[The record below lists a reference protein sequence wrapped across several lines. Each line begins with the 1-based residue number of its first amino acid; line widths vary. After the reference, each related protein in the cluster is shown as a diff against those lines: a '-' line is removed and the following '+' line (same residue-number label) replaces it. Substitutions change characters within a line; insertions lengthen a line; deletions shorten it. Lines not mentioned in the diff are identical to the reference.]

1 MKTRAVVLRDVST
14 ARPYSGTRPVEVEE
28 LTLGG
33 PREGEVLVRVTAASL
48 CHSDLSVV
56 NGDRVRPLPMAL
68 GHEAVGV
75 VQETGPGVRRFSP
88 GDHVALVFVP
98 SCGFCGDCA
107 AGRPALCAQAAAANG
122 SGGLLH
128 GPSLLRDSAGRTV
141 HHQLGVSAFAEL
153 TVVAQESLVPIPK
166 DVPFTAASMFGCAVL
181 TGAGAVIN
189 TAALR
194 PGQSAVV
201 YGLGGVGLS
210 AVLGARAAGA
220 YPIIAVDPVEEKRA
234 LALQLGATHAYAPAD
249 ALAAIRELTSGG
261 PELAVEAVG
270 SPKVMA
276 ECLTAVARGGRVV
289 SVGLPAPDRVLEV
302 PALAFAGEGK
312 SLLGSYMGD
321 AVPRRDIPR
330 FLDLWRAGL
339 MPVEKMH
346 TGTLPLTGINDA
358 LEELASGRA
367 IRQVLDTSGALGN
380 EGAEGTEVATAPTGV
395 ATASAG

>member
-1 MKTRAVVLRDVST
+1 MKTRAAVLRGIST

-28 LTLGG
+28 LELGA
-33 PREGEVLVRVTAASL
+33 PREGEVLVRIAAASL

-68 GHEAVGV
+68 GHEAVGI
-75 VQETGPGVRRFSP
+75 VQETGPGVSRVSP

-122 SGGLLH
+122 SGALLH
-128 GPSLLRDSAGRTV
+128 GPSLLTDASGRPV
-141 HHQLGVSAFAEL
+141 HHQLGVSAFSEHAVL
-153 TVVAQESLVPIPK
+153 AQESVVPIPK
-166 DVPFTAASMFGCAVL
+166 DIPFTVASMFGCAVL

-194 PGQSAVV
+194 PGQSTVV

-220 YPIIAVDPVEEKRA
+220 YPIIAVDPVQEKRD
-234 LALQLGATHAYAPAD
+234 LAVRLGATHAYAPGD
-249 ALAAIRELTSGG
+249 AIEAVRELTSGG
-261 PELAVEAVG
+261 AELAVEAVG

-339 MPVEKMH
+339 MPVEQMH
-346 TGTLPLTGINDA
+346 TGTLPLAEINA
-358 LEELASGRA
+358 AMEELASGRA
-367 IRQVLDTSGALGN
+367 IRQVIDTSGMLNA
-380 EGAEGTEVATAPTGV
+380 
-395 ATASAG
+395 

>member
-1 MKTRAVVLRDVST
+1 MKTRAAILRSVSA
-14 ARPYSGTRPVEVEE
+14 ARPYSATRPVEVEE
-28 LTLGG
+28 LELGA
-33 PREGEVLVRVTAASL
+33 PREGEVLVRVAAASL

-75 VQETGPGVRRFSP
+75 VRETGPGVSRVRP
-88 GDHVALVFVP
+88 GDHVAMVFVP
-98 SCGFCGDCA
+98 SCGFCADCA
-107 AGRPALCAQAAAANG
+107 AGRPALCAQAAASNG

-128 GPSLLRDSAGRTV
+128 GPSLLTDTSGAPV
-141 HHQLGVSAFAEL
+141 HHQLGVSAFSEYAVL
-153 TVVAQESLVPIPK
+153 AQESVVPIPK
-166 DVPFTAASMFGCAVL
+166 DIPFTVASMFGCAVL

-210 AVLGARAAGA
+210 AVLGACAAGA
-220 YPIIAVDPVEEKRA
+220 YPVIAVDPVPEKRE
-234 LALQLGATHAYAPAD
+234 LALQLGATHAYDPD
-249 ALAAIRELTSGG
+249 EAIEAVRELTDGG
-261 PELAVEAVG
+261 AELAVEAVG
-270 SPKVMA
+270 SPRVMA
-276 ECLTAVARGGRVV
+276 QCLTAVARGGKVV

-339 MPVEKMH
+339 MPVERMH
-346 TGTLPLTGINDA
+346 TGTLPLDDINTA
-358 LEELASGRA
+358 LEELTSGRA
-367 IRQVLDTSGALGN
+367 IRQVIDTSGMLMG
-380 EGAEGTEVATAPTGV
+380 
-395 ATASAG
+395 

>member
-1 MKTRAVVLRDVST
+1 MKTRAAVLRGTST
-14 ARPYSGTRPVEVEE
+14 ARPYSASRPVQVEE
-28 LTLGG
+28 LHLGP
-33 PREGEVLVRVTAASL
+33 PREGEVLVRVAAASL

-75 VQETGPGVRRFSP
+75 IEETGPGVHRVSP

-98 SCGFCGDCA
+98 SCGFCHDCA
-107 AGRPALCAQAAAANG
+107 QGRPALCGRAAAANG
-122 SGGLLH
+122 SGALLH
-128 GPSLLRDSAGRTV
+128 GPSLLKDAVGGTV
-141 HHQLGVSAFAEL
+141 HHQLGVSAFSEYA
-153 TVVAQESLVPIPK
+153 VVAQESVVPIPP
-166 DVPFTAASMFGCAVL
+166 DVPFSVASMFGCAVL

-220 YPIIAVDPVEEKRA
+220 YPIVAVDPVAEKRD
-234 LALQLGATHAYAPAD
+234 LALRLGATQAYTPGD
-249 ALAAIRELTSGG
+249 AVEAIRELTSGG
-261 PELAVEAVG
+261 AELAVEAVG
-270 SPKVMA
+270 SPNVMA
-276 ECLTAVARGGRVV
+276 VCLTAVARGGKVV

-330 FLDLWRAGL
+330 YLDMWRAGL
-339 MPVEKMH
+339 MPVEEMH
-346 TGTLPLTGINDA
+346 TGTLRLTDINAA

-367 IRQVLDTSGALGN
+367 IRQVINTSGMSDA
-380 EGAEGTEVATAPTGV
+380 
-395 ATASAG
+395 

>member
-1 MKTRAVVLRDVST
+1 MRTRAVVLREVST
-14 ARPYSGTRPVEVEE
+14 RRPYERTAPVAVEE
-28 LTLGG
+28 LELGA
-33 PREGEVLVRVTAASL
+33 PREGELRVRIAAASL

-75 VQETGPGVRRFSP
+75 VEETRPGVHRVAP

-98 SCGFCGDCA
+98 SCGFCAACA
-107 AGRPALCAQAAAANG
+107 EGRPALCARAAEANG

-128 GPSLLRDSAGRTV
+128 GPPLLTDAAGAPV
-141 HHQLGVSAFAEL
+141 HHQLGVSAFSEYA
-153 TVVAQESLVPIPK
+153 VVAQESVVPIPA
-166 DVPFTAASMFGCAVL
+166 DVPFTVASMFGCAVL
-181 TGAGAVIN
+181 TGVGAVVN

-201 YGLGGVGLS
+201 FGLGGVGLA

-220 YPIIAVDPVEEKRA
+220 SVRVAVDPVAGKRE
-234 LALQLGATHAYAPAD
+234 LALRLGATHAFTPEEAPEAV
-249 ALAAIRELTSGG
+249 RELTGG
-261 PELAVEAVG
+261 GADVAVEAVG
-270 SPKVMA
+270 SPGVMA
-276 ECLTAVARGGRVV
+276 AALAAVGRGGKAV
-289 SVGLPAPDRVLEV
+289 SVGLPAPGRSLEV

-330 FLDLWRAGL
+330 FLGLWRSGL
-339 MPVEKMH
+339 MPVELLH
-346 TGTLPLTGINDA
+346 TGTVPLGGVNTA

-367 IRQVLDTSGALGN
+367 IRQVLDPSGMLA
-380 EGAEGTEVATAPTGV
+380 A
-395 ATASAG
+395 

>member
-1 MKTRAVVLRDVST
+1 MKTRAVVLRAVST
-14 ARPYSGTRPVEVEE
+14 ARPYGETRPVEVEE
-28 LTLGG
+28 LELGA
-33 PREGEVLVRVTAASL
+33 PREGEVLVRIAAASL

-75 VQETGPGVRRFSP
+75 VQETGPGVSRVRP

-98 SCGFCGDCA
+98 SCGFCVDCA

-122 SGGLLH
+122 SGELLH
-128 GPSLLRDSAGRTV
+128 GPSLLTDASGAPV
-141 HHQLGVSAFAEL
+141 HHQLGVSAFSEHAVL
-153 TVVAQESLVPIPK
+153 AQESVAPIPK
-166 DVPFTAASMFGCAVL
+166 DIPFTVASMFGCAVL

-194 PGQSAVV
+194 PGQSTVV

-220 YPIIAVDPVEEKRA
+220 YPVIAVDPVPEKRK
-234 LALQLGATHAYAPAD
+234 LALRMGATHAYAPGEAVE
-249 ALAAIRELTSGG
+249 AIRELTSGG
-261 PELAVEAVG
+261 VELAVEAVG
-270 SPKVMA
+270 VPKVMA
-276 ECLTAVARGGRVV
+276 ECLTAAARGGMVV

-339 MPVEKMH
+339 MPVERMH
-346 TGTLPLTGINDA
+346 TGTLPLTDINTA
-358 LEELASGRA
+358 MEELASGRA
-367 IRQVLDTSGALGN
+367 IRQVIDTSGMLN
-380 EGAEGTEVATAPTGV
+380 V
-395 ATASAG
+395 

>member
-1 MKTRAVVLRDVST
+1 MKTRAAVLRGTSVS
-14 ARPYSGTRPVEVEE
+14 RPYSSTRPVEVEE
-28 LTLGG
+28 LSLGA
-33 PREGEVLVRVTAASL
+33 PREGEVLVRIAAASL

-75 VQETGPGVRRFSP
+75 VEETGPGVRRFAA

-98 SCGFCGDCA
+98 SCGFCRDCA
-107 AGRPALCAQAAAANG
+107 AGRPALCERAAAANG

-128 GPSLLRDSAGRTV
+128 GPSLLTDASGAPV
-141 HHQLGVSAFAEL
+141 HHQLGVSAFSEHAVL
-153 TVVAQESLVPIPK
+153 AQESLVAIPK
-166 DVPFTAASMFGCAVL
+166 DVPFAVASMFGCAVL

-189 TAALR
+189 TASVR
-194 PGQSAVV
+194 PGESVVV

-220 YPIIAVDPVEEKRA
+220 YPVVAVDPVPEKRE
-234 LALQLGATHAYAPAD
+234 LALWLGASHAFAPEEAG
-249 ALAAIRELTSGG
+249 AVRELTGG
-261 PELAVEAVG
+261 GAGVAVEAVG

-276 ECLTAVARGGRVV
+276 DALSAVARGGRVV

-312 SLLGSYMGD
+312 SLIGSYMGD

-339 MPVEKMH
+339 MPVELMH
-346 TGTLPLTGINDA
+346 TGTLPLADVNTA

-367 IRQVLDTSGALGN
+367 IRQVLDTSVLS
-380 EGAEGTEVATAPTGV
+380 VA
-395 ATASAG
+395 

>member
-1 MKTRAVVLRDVST
+1 MRTRAAVLRGVST
-14 ARPYSGTRPVEVEE
+14 ARPYATTRPVEVEE
-28 LTLGG
+28 LELGA
-33 PREGEVLVRVTAASL
+33 PREGEVLVRIAAASL

-75 VQETGPGVRRFSP
+75 VEETGPGIGRVSP

-98 SCGFCGDCA
+98 SCGFCADCA
-107 AGRPALCAQAAAANG
+107 AGRPALCERAAAANG
-122 SGGLLH
+122 TGALLH
-128 GPSLLRDSAGRTV
+128 GPSLLTDASGARV
-141 HHQLGVSAFAEL
+141 HHQLGVSAFSEHA
-153 TVVAQESLVPIPK
+153 VVAQESVVPIPR
-166 DVPFTAASMFGCAVL
+166 DVPFTVASMFGCAVL
-181 TGAGAVIN
+181 TGAGAAIN

-194 PGQSAVV
+194 PGQSTVV

-220 YPIIAVDPVEEKRA
+220 YPVVAVDPVPEKRQ
-234 LALQLGATHAYAPAD
+234 LALQLGASHAFAPDGAVE
-249 ALAAIRELTSGG
+249 AIRELTSGG
-261 PELAVEAVG
+261 AEVAVEAVG

-289 SVGLPAPDRVLEV
+289 SVGLPAPGRTLEV

-312 SLLGSYMGD
+312 SLIGSYMGD

-339 MPVEKMH
+339 MPVERMH
-346 TGTLPLTGINDA
+346 TGTLPLTGINEA

-367 IRQVLDTSGALGN
+367 IRQIIDTSGVPA
-380 EGAEGTEVATAPTGV
+380 A
-395 ATASAG
+395 

>member
-1 MKTRAVVLRDVST
+1 MKTRAVVLRGTST
-14 ARPYSGTRPVEVEE
+14 ARPYTGSRPAEVEE
-28 LTLGG
+28 LDLGA
-33 PREGEVLVRVTAASL
+33 PREGEVLVRIAAASL

-75 VQETGPGVRRFSP
+75 VEETGPGVGRVAP

-98 SCGFCGDCA
+98 SCGFCRHCA
-107 AGRPALCAQAAAANG
+107 EGRPALCGQAAAANG
-122 SGGLLH
+122 SGALLH
-128 GPSLLRDSAGRTV
+128 GPSLLTDAAGERV
-141 HHQLGVSAFAEL
+141 HHQLGVSAFSEYA
-153 TVVAQESLVPIPK
+153 VVAQESMVPIPR
-166 DVPFTAASMFGCAVL
+166 DVPFSVASMFGCAVL

-194 PGQSAVV
+194 PGQATVV

-220 YPIIAVDPVEEKRA
+220 YPVIAVDPVPEKRA
-234 LALQLGATHAYAPAD
+234 LALRLGATHAYDPAD
-249 ALAAIRELTSGG
+249 ATEAVRELTSGG
-261 PELAVEAVG
+261 AELAVEAVG

-276 ECLTAVARGGRVV
+276 ACLAAVARGGRVV

-339 MPVEKMH
+339 MPVEEMH
-346 TGTLPLTGINDA
+346 TGTLPLTDINEA

-367 IRQVLDTSGALGN
+367 IRQVLDTSGMLG
-380 EGAEGTEVATAPTGV
+380 G
-395 ATASAG
+395 

>member
-1 MKTRAVVLRDVST
+1 MRTRAAVLRGIST

-28 LTLGG
+28 LELGA
-33 PREGEVLVRVTAASL
+33 PREGEVLVRIAAASL

-75 VQETGPGVRRFSP
+75 VQETGPGVGRVSP

-122 SGGLLH
+122 SGALLH
-128 GPSLLRDSAGRTV
+128 GPSLLTDASGNRV
-141 HHQLGVSAFAEL
+141 HHQLGVSAFSEHAVL
-153 TVVAQESLVPIPK
+153 AQESVVPIPK
-166 DVPFTAASMFGCAVL
+166 DIPFTVASMFGCAVL

-194 PGQSAVV
+194 PGQSTVV

-220 YPIIAVDPVEEKRA
+220 YPVIAVDPVQEKRD
-234 LALQLGATHAYAPAD
+234 LAVRLGATHAYDPGD
-249 ALAAIRELTSGG
+249 AIEAIRELTSGG
-261 PELAVEAVG
+261 AELAVEAVG

-276 ECLTAVARGGRVV
+276 ECLTVVARGGRVV

-339 MPVEKMH
+339 MPVEQMH
-346 TGTLPLTGINDA
+346 TGTLPLADINA
-358 LEELASGRA
+358 AMEELASGRA
-367 IRQVLDTSGALGN
+367 IRQVIDTSGMLNA
-380 EGAEGTEVATAPTGV
+380 
-395 ATASAG
+395 

>member
-75 VQETGPGVRRFSP
+75 VQETGPSVRRVSP
-88 GDHVALVFVP
+88 GDHVVLVYVP

-128 GPSLLRDSAGRTV
+128 GPSLLTDSAGRTV
-141 HHQLGVSAFAEL
+141 HHQLGVSAFSEL

-166 DVPFTAASMFGCAVL
+166 DIPFTVASMFGCAVL

-220 YPIIAVDPVEEKRA
+220 CPVIAVDPVGEKRA
-234 LALQLGATHAYAPAD
+234 LALRLGATHAYAPDD

-261 PELAVEAVG
+261 VELAVEAVG
-270 SPKVMA
+270 GPKVMA
-276 ECLTAVARGGRVV
+276 ECLSAVARGGRVV

-312 SLLGSYMGD
+312 SLIGSYMGD

-339 MPVEKMH
+339 MPVEQMH

-367 IRQVLDTSGALGN
+367 IRQVLDTSGAL
-380 EGAEGTEVATAPTGV
+380 
-395 ATASAG
+395 AG

>member
-1 MKTRAVVLRDVST
+1 MKTRAVVLRGIST
-14 ARPYSGTRPVEVEE
+14 ARPYSETRPVEVEE
-28 LTLGG
+28 LELGA
-33 PREGEVLVRVTAASL
+33 PREGEVLVRIAAASL

-75 VQETGPGVRRFSP
+75 VQDTGPGVGRVSP

-98 SCGFCGDCA
+98 SCGFCADCA
-107 AGRPALCAQAAAANG
+107 AGRPALCARAAAANG
-122 SGGLLH
+122 SGALLH
-128 GPSLLRDSAGRTV
+128 GPSLLTDACGNRV
-141 HHQLGVSAFAEL
+141 NHQLGVSAFSEHAVL
-153 TVVAQESLVPIPK
+153 AQESVVPIPK
-166 DVPFTAASMFGCAVL
+166 DIPFTVASMFGCAVL

-194 PGQSAVV
+194 PGRSTVV

-220 YPIIAVDPVEEKRA
+220 YPIIAVDPVQEKRE
-234 LALQLGATHAYAPAD
+234 LAVRLGATHAYAPGEAVE
-249 ALAAIRELTSGG
+249 AIRELTSGG
-261 PELAVEAVG
+261 AELAVEAVG

-276 ECLTAVARGGRVV
+276 ECLTAVARGGTVV

-339 MPVEKMH
+339 MPVEQMH
-346 TGTLPLTGINDA
+346 TGTLPLADINA
-358 LEELASGRA
+358 AMEELASGRA
-367 IRQVLDTSGALGN
+367 IRQVIDTSGMLD
-380 EGAEGTEVATAPTGV
+380 V
-395 ATASAG
+395 

>member
-1 MKTRAVVLRDVST
+1 MKTRAAVLRTVST
-14 ARPYSGTRPVEVEE
+14 DRPYATTAPVAVEE
-28 LTLGG
+28 LELGA
-33 PREGEVLVRVTAASL
+33 PREGEVLVKIAAASL

-75 VQETGPGVRRFSP
+75 VVETGPGVRRVTP

-98 SCGFCGDCA
+98 SCGSCADCA
-107 AGRPALCAQAAAANG
+107 QGRPALCAAAAAANG

-128 GPSLLRDSAGRTV
+128 GPSLLTDAAGERV
-141 HHQLGVSAFAEL
+141 HHQLGVSAFAEHA
-153 TVVAQESLVPIPK
+153 VVAQESLVPIPR
-166 DVPFTAASMFGCAVL
+166 DVPFAVASMFGCAVL

-194 PGQSAVV
+194 PGQSTVV

-220 YPIIAVDPVEEKRA
+220 YPVVAVDPVAEKRE
-234 LALQLGATHAYAPAD
+234 LALRLGASHAYAPDEAP
-249 ALAAIRELTSGG
+249 AAIRELTSGG
-261 PELAVEAVG
+261 AEIAVEAVG
-270 SPKVMA
+270 SPAVMA
-276 ECLTAVARGGRVV
+276 VCLDVVGRGGKVV
-289 SVGLPAPDRVLEV
+289 SVGLPAPGRALEV

-321 AVPRRDIPR
+321 AVPSRDIPR
-330 FLDLWRAGL
+330 FLNLWRAGL
-339 MPVEKMH
+339 MPVELMH

-367 IRQVLDTSGALGN
+367 IRQVLDTNGLLGD
-380 EGAEGTEVATAPTGV
+380 
-395 ATASAG
+395 

>member
-1 MKTRAVVLRDVST
+1 MRTRAVVLRGVST
-14 ARPYSGTRPVEVEE
+14 DRPYSETRPVGVEE
-28 LTLGG
+28 LELGA
-33 PREGEVLVRVTAASL
+33 PREGEVLVRVAAASL

-68 GHEAVGV
+68 GHEAVGIV
-75 VQETGPGVRRFSP
+75 EDTGPGVGRVSP

-98 SCGFCGDCA
+98 SCGFCADCA
-107 AGRPALCAQAAAANG
+107 AGRPALCARAAAANG
-122 SGGLLH
+122 SGALLH
-128 GPSLLRDSAGRTV
+128 GPSLLTDASGETV
-141 HHQLGVSAFAEL
+141 HHQLGVSAFAEHAVL
-153 TVVAQESLVPIPK
+153 AQESVVPIPK
-166 DVPFTAASMFGCAVL
+166 DVPFAVASLFGCAVL

-220 YPIIAVDPVEEKRA
+220 YPVVAVDPVPEKRE
-234 LALQLGATHAYAPAD
+234 LALRLGATHAFAPDD
-249 ALAAIRELTSGG
+249 AVRRIRELTSGG
-261 PELAVEAVG
+261 AEVAVEAVG

-276 ECLTAVARGGRVV
+276 ECLTAVARGGKVV

-339 MPVEKMH
+339 MPVELMH
-346 TGTLPLTGINDA
+346 TGTLPLADINTA
-358 LEELASGRA
+358 MEELASGRA
-367 IRQVLDTSGALGN
+367 IRQVIDTSGLLDG
-380 EGAEGTEVATAPTGV
+380 
-395 ATASAG
+395 

>member
-1 MKTRAVVLRDVST
+1 MKIAAAVLREVT
-14 ARPYSGTRPVEVEE
+14 GRRPYGDSRPVEIEE
-28 LTLGG
+28 LTLGA
-33 PREGEVLVRVTAASL
+33 PREGEVLVRVAAASL

-75 VQETGPGVRRFSP
+75 VAETGPGVRRVAP

-98 SCGFCGDCA
+98 SCGQCRRCGE
-107 AGRPALCAQAAAANG
+107 GRPALCGAAAAANG

-128 GPSLLRDSAGRTV
+128 GPPLLRDAAGRTV
-141 HHQLGVSAFAEL
+141 HHQLGVSAFAEYA
-153 TVVAQESLVPIPK
+153 VVAQESVVPIPS
-166 DVPFTAASMFGCAVL
+166 DVPFAVASMFGCAVL

-220 YPIIAVDPVEEKRA
+220 YPVIAVDPVPAKRDLARRLGAHHA
-234 LALQLGATHAYAPAD
+234 LAPDGAVE
-249 ALAAIRELTSGG
+249 AIRQLTDGG
-261 PELAVEAVG
+261 AELAVEAVG
-270 SPKVMA
+270 SPAVTG
-276 ECLTAVARGGRVV
+276 ECLRAVDRGGRVV
-289 SVGLPAPDRVLEV
+289 SVGLPAPGRTLEV

-312 SLLGSYMGD
+312 SLIGSYMGD

-330 FLDLWRAGL
+330 YLDLWRAGA
-339 MPVEKMH
+339 MPVEELH
-346 TGTLPLTGINDA
+346 TGTLPLTGLNEA
-358 LEELASGRA
+358 LEELASGAA
-367 IRQVLDTSGALGN
+367 IRQVIDTSGLLAP
-380 EGAEGTEVATAPTGV
+380 GAPAA
-395 ATASAG
+395 

>member
-1 MKTRAVVLRDVST
+1 MKTRAAVLRGIST

-28 LTLGG
+28 LELGA
-33 PREGEVLVRVTAASL
+33 PREGEVLVRIAAASL

-75 VQETGPGVRRFSP
+75 VQETGPGVGRVSP

-98 SCGFCGDCA
+98 SCGFCGNCA

-122 SGGLLH
+122 SGALLH
-128 GPSLLRDSAGRTV
+128 GPSLLTDASGNRV
-141 HHQLGVSAFAEL
+141 HHQLGVSAFSEHAVL
-153 TVVAQESLVPIPK
+153 AQESVVPIPK
-166 DVPFTAASMFGCAVL
+166 DIPFTVASMFGCAVL

-194 PGQSAVV
+194 PGQSTVV

-220 YPIIAVDPVEEKRA
+220 YPIIAVDPVQEKRD
-234 LALQLGATHAYAPAD
+234 LAVRLGATHAYAPGD
-249 ALAAIRELTSGG
+249 AIETILELTSGG
-261 PELAVEAVG
+261 AELAVEAVG

-276 ECLTAVARGGRVV
+276 ACLTVVARGGRVV

-339 MPVEKMH
+339 MPVEQMH
-346 TGTLPLTGINDA
+346 TGTLPLADINA
-358 LEELASGRA
+358 AMEELASGRA
-367 IRQVLDTSGALGN
+367 IRQVIDTSGMLNA
-380 EGAEGTEVATAPTGV
+380 
-395 ATASAG
+395 

>member
-1 MKTRAVVLRDVST
+1 MKTRAAVLRAVST
-14 ARPYSGTRPVEVEE
+14 DRPYATTAPVAVEE
-28 LTLGG
+28 LELEA
-33 PREGEVLVRVTAASL
+33 PREGEVLVKIAAASL

-75 VQETGPGVRRFSP
+75 VVEAGPGVRRVTP

-98 SCGFCGDCA
+98 SCGSCADCA
-107 AGRPALCAQAAAANG
+107 QGRPALCAAAAAANG

-128 GPSLLRDSAGRTV
+128 GPSLLTDAAGGRV
-141 HHQLGVSAFAEL
+141 HHQLGVSAFAEHA
-153 TVVAQESLVPIPK
+153 VVAQESLVRIAH
-166 DVPFTAASMFGCAVL
+166 DVPFAVASMFGCAVL

-220 YPIIAVDPVEEKRA
+220 YPIVAVDPVAEKRE
-234 LALQLGATHAYAPAD
+234 LALRLGASHAYAPDEAP
-249 ALAAIRELTSGG
+249 AAIRELTSGG
-261 PELAVEAVG
+261 AEVAVEAVG
-270 SPKVMA
+270 SPAVMA
-276 ECLTAVARGGRVV
+276 ACLDVVGRGGKVV
-289 SVGLPAPDRVLEV
+289 SVGLPAPGRTLEV

-321 AVPRRDIPR
+321 AVPSRDIPR

-339 MPVEKMH
+339 MPVELMH

-367 IRQVLDTSGALGN
+367 IRQVLDTNGLLDG
-380 EGAEGTEVATAPTGV
+380 
-395 ATASAG
+395 

>member
-1 MKTRAVVLRDVST
+1 MKTRAVVLRGTST
-14 ARPYSGTRPVEVEE
+14 SRPYSATRPVEVEE
-28 LTLGG
+28 LTLGA
-33 PREGEVLVRVTAASL
+33 PREGEVLVRIAAASL

-98 SCGFCGDCA
+98 SCGFCADCA

-128 GPSLLRDSAGRTV
+128 GPSLLTDAAGRTV
-141 HHQLGVSAFAEL
+141 HHQLGVSAFSEHAVL
-153 TVVAQESLVPIPK
+153 AQESLVPIPK
-166 DVPFTAASMFGCAVL
+166 DVPFAVASMFGCAVL

-220 YPIIAVDPVEEKRA
+220 YPVVAVDPVAEKRE
-234 LALQLGATHAYAPAD
+234 LALRLGATHAYAPEEAV
-249 ALAAIRELTSGG
+249 AAVHELTGG
-261 PELAVEAVG
+261 GAELAVEAVG
-270 SPKVMA
+270 SPRVMA
-276 ECLTAVARGGRVV
+276 DALAAVARGGRVV

-339 MPVEKMH
+339 MPVELMH

-358 LEELASGRA
+358 MEELASGRA
-367 IRQVLDTSGALGN
+367 IRQVIDTSGLLG
-380 EGAEGTEVATAPTGV
+380 
-395 ATASAG
+395 S

>member
-1 MKTRAVVLRDVST
+1 MKTRAVVLRGTST
-14 ARPYSGTRPVEVEE
+14 SRPYSATRPVEVEE
-28 LTLGG
+28 LTLGA
-33 PREGEVLVRVTAASL
+33 PREGEVLVRIAAASL

-75 VQETGPGVRRFSP
+75 VQEAGPGVRRFSP

-98 SCGFCGDCA
+98 SCGFCADCA

-128 GPSLLRDSAGRTV
+128 GPSLLTDAAGRTV
-141 HHQLGVSAFAEL
+141 HHQLGVSAFSEHAVL
-153 TVVAQESLVPIPK
+153 AQESLVPIPK
-166 DVPFTAASMFGCAVL
+166 DVPFAVASMFGCAVL

-220 YPIIAVDPVEEKRA
+220 YPVVAVDPVAEKRE
-234 LALQLGATHAYAPAD
+234 LALRLGATHAYAPEEAM
-249 ALAAIRELTSGG
+249 AAVRELTGG
-261 PELAVEAVG
+261 GAELAVEAVG
-270 SPKVMA
+270 SPRVMA
-276 ECLTAVARGGRVV
+276 DALAAVARGGRVV

-339 MPVEKMH
+339 MPVELMH

-358 LEELASGRA
+358 MEELASGRA
-367 IRQVLDTSGALGN
+367 IRQVIDTSGLLG
-380 EGAEGTEVATAPTGV
+380 
-395 ATASAG
+395 S

>member
-1 MKTRAVVLRDVST
+1 MKTRAVVLRGTST
-14 ARPYSGTRPVEVEE
+14 ARPYSETRPVEVEE
-28 LTLGG
+28 LELGA
-33 PREGEVLVRVTAASL
+33 PREGEVLVRVAAASL

-75 VQETGPGVRRFSP
+75 VQETGPGVGRVSP

-98 SCGFCGDCA
+98 SCGFCADCA
-107 AGRPALCAQAAAANG
+107 AGRPALCARAAAANG
-122 SGGLLH
+122 SGALLH
-128 GPSLLRDSAGRTV
+128 GPSLLTDASGAPV
-141 HHQLGVSAFAEL
+141 HHQLGVSAFSEHAVL
-153 TVVAQESLVPIPK
+153 AQESVVVIPK
-166 DVPFTAASMFGCAVL
+166 DIPFTVASMFGCAVL

-194 PGQSAVV
+194 PGQSTVV
-201 YGLGGVGLS
+201 HGLGGVGLS

-220 YPIIAVDPVEEKRA
+220 YPIVAVDPVQEKRE
-234 LALQLGATHAYAPAD
+234 LAVRLGATHAYAPD
-249 ALAAIRELTSGG
+249 EAIEAVRELTRGG
-261 PELAVEAVG
+261 AELAVEAVG

-276 ECLTAVARGGRVV
+276 ACLTAVARGGKVV

-339 MPVEKMH
+339 MPVEQMH
-346 TGTLPLTGINDA
+346 TGTLPLTGINA
-358 LEELASGRA
+358 AMEELASGRA
-367 IRQVLDTSGALGN
+367 IRQVIDTSGMLNA
-380 EGAEGTEVATAPTGV
+380 
-395 ATASAG
+395 